1 MNRLARK
8 YLKSIFKAISKHG
21 LGNPHTPYEAE
32 LLCAGAKPVAIM
44 SPHDIDSTLQTKI
57 DSGMIVKVGE
67 EKFTKTYRIYHTPLV
82 KEEAVKIS
90 RILEDY
96 MNSKIEPGAE
106 DVNKLVKFY
115 KLSELDETAKD
126 WAQILHSR
134 MSVMK
139 TALYERYKSPNMI
152 AVLEGT
158 IPSLEPLRI
167 DEGMPMNDELE
178 QAVKRGQL
186 GASDFQTHDLVQVYA
201 QSSKTAEG
209 KELFARYYEV
219 GVENYPPLDDYDS
232 HKRIAQL
239 LGFTDNDFAWFAG
252 TRYQNPITKKIM
264 FSTENIRKWARKE
277 YLLSNVQNELSN
289 R

>member
-8 YLKSIFKAISKHG
+8 YLKPIFKAMSKHG

-44 SPHDIDSTLQTKI
+44 STHDIDSTLQTKI

-134 MSVMK
+134 MSVVK
-139 TALYERYKSPNMI
+139 TALYERYKSPNII

-178 QAVKRGQL
+178 EAVKRGQL

-219 GVENYPPLDDYDS
+219 DVENYPPLDDYES

-252 TRYQNPITKKIM
+252 TKYQNPVTKKIM
-264 FSTENIRKWARKE
+264 FSTENIRKWARKQ

-289 R
+289 G

>member
-8 YLKSIFKAISKHG
+8 YLKPIFKAMSKHG

-44 SPHDIDSTLQTKI
+44 STHDIDSTLQTKI

-106 DVNKLVKFY
+106 DVNKLVQFY

-134 MSVMK
+134 MSVVK
-139 TALYERYKSPNMI
+139 TALYERYKSPNII

-178 QAVKRGQL
+178 EAVKRGQL

-219 GVENYPPLDDYDS
+219 DVENYPPLDDYES

-252 TRYQNPITKKIM
+252 TKYQNPVTKKIM
-264 FSTENIRKWARKE
+264 FSTENIRKWARKQ

-289 R
+289 G

>member
-32 LLCAGAKPVAIM
+32 LLCAGAKSVAIM

-134 MSVMK
+134 MSVVK

-252 TRYQNPITKKIM
+252 TKYQNPITKKIM
-264 FSTENIRKWARKE
+264 FSTENIRKWARKQ